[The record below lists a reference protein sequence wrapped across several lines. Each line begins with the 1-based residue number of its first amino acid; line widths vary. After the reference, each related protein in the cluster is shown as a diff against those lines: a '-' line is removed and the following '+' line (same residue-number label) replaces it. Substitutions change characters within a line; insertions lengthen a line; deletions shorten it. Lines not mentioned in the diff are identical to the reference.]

1 MQFIPDTSS
10 RAGHD
15 QSAIALVM
23 PSFNQ
28 AGYLDAAV
36 RSVCSQAY
44 PALQYVVMDGGSTDG
59 SDAII
64 NRHRGQLHHCE
75 IGPDGGQYDAIN
87 KGFSKTDA
95 EVMGWLNS
103 DDMHMPW
110 TLSVVGEIFAFFPE
124 VRWLTTRFP
133 IRWDAAGRAVNCTDV
148 RGYSREGILC
158 GETLPGSVGFTTWPI
173 QQESTF
179 WRRNLWEE
187 AGGALDVSLDAAA
200 DFDLWMRFAKV
211 AEPYAVSVP
220 LGGFR
225 RHGNQKTS
233 KALEHYQLQA
243 MSSFRRHGK
252 KFSQRALRNFCRDR
266 LPCALYPIARAARWL
281 HTAKVIQ
288 RARDNSAWVIRE
300 VFV

>member
-1 MQFIPDTSS
+1 MQATTSPS
-10 RAGHD
+10 VI
-15 QSAIALVM
+15 SISLVT

-28 AGYLDAAV
+28 ADFLDAAI
-36 RSVCSQAY
+36 RSVVSQAH
-44 PALQYVVMDGGSTDG
+44 PALQYVLMDGGSTDG
-59 SDAII
+59 SQEII
-64 NRHRGQLHHCE
+64 ERYRKSFHHVCS
-75 IGPDGGQYDAIN
+75 GPDKGQYDAIN
-87 KGFSKTDA
+87 KGFALTDGSL
-95 EVMGWLNS
+95 MGWLNS

-110 TLSVVGEIFAFFPE
+110 TLSMVGEIFSLFPE

-148 RGYSREGILC
+148 RGYSREGILR
-158 GETLPGSVGFTTWPI
+158 GETLPGAEGFTTWPI

-179 WRRNLWEE
+179 WRRDLWEE
-187 AGGALDVSLDAAA
+187 VGGALDVSLDAAA

-211 AEPYAVSVP
+211 AEPFAISVP

-233 KALEHYQLQA
+233 KALERYQAQA

-252 KFSQRALRNFCRDR
+252 KLAAGIMRNFCRDR
-266 LPCALYPIARAARWL
+266 LPCALYPIARVAGWL

-288 RARDNSAWVIRE
+288 RTRDNSAWVIHE
-300 VFV
+300 VSV

>member
-15 QSAIALVM
+15 QSAIALVT

-28 AGYLDAAV
+28 ADYLEAAV

-64 NRHRGQLHHCE
+64 NRHRGQLHHYE
-75 IGPDGGQYDAIN
+75 TGPDGGQYDAIN

-95 EVMGWLNS
+95 EIMGWLNS

-110 TLSVVGEIFAFFPE
+110 TLSVVGEIFAAFPQ

-187 AGGALDVSLDAAA
+187 VGGALDVSLDAAA
-200 DFDLWMRFAKV
+200 DFDLWMRFAKL
-211 AEPYAVSVP
+211 AAPYAVSVP
-220 LGGFR
+220 LAGFR

-233 KALEHYQLQA
+233 KALSCYQAQA
-243 MSSFRRHGK
+243 LAAFHSHGG
-252 KFSQRALRNFCRDR
+252 KFASGHLRNFCRDR
-266 LPCALYPIARAARWL
+266 LPCALYPAARAAGCL
-281 HTAKVIQ
+281 FPAKVIE
-288 RARDNSAWVIRE
+288 RRRDNSAWIIRE
-300 VFV
+300 VLV